1 MQSEEISLGLEL
13 KGLFH
18 SVFNLWGQKHF
29 PLVTLVAQPWKLQD
43 FLNFLNFQLG
53 LGGFWRHRSV

>member
-18 SVFNLWGQKHF
+18 SVLNLGGQKHF

-43 FLNFLNFQLG
+43 FFEFSQFSAGTGRLLET
-53 LGGFWRHRSV
+53 